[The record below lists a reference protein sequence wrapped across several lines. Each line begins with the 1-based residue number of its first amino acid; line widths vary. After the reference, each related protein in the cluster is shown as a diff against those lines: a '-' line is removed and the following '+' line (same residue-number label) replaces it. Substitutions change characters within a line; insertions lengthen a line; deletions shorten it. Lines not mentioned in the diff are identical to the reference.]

1 MSIDN
6 RAVVAKGAKIASSVD
21 IGPFAII
28 EDDVEIGPGVKIWPH
43 AYICSGTFIGEGT
56 QVHMGA
62 VIGNIPQDLAYKGG
76 KTFVK
81 IGKRNVIREY
91 ATIHKGT
98 TDGSSTIIG
107 DDCYFMAVAHVGHNC
122 NIGNSVIVANGALL
136 AGYVEVGDRA
146 FISGNVV
153 IHQFCRIGELSMIGG
168 FSGINKDVPPY
179 MLVRGPSVVRS
190 LNLVGLRR
198 AKIARESMTALKEA
212 YKLIYTSGINTAQA
226 VAEMKKVTSSKELDI
241 LIKFIENTKRGI
253 CKSKASD
260 EEFFGEK
267 KEVE

>member
-1 MSIDN
+1 MIDQ
-6 RAVVAKGAKIASSVD
+6 RAVVAKGARIATGVE
-21 IGPFAII
+21 IGPFAVI
-28 EDDVEIGPGVKIWPH
+28 EDDVDIGPGVKIWPH
-43 AYICSGTFIGEGT
+43 AYICSGTSIGEGT

-62 VIGNIPQDLAYKGG
+62 VIGNIPQDLAFKGG

-81 IGKRNVIREY
+81 IGKRNVIRESV
-91 ATIHKGT
+91 TIHRGT
-98 TDGSSTIIG
+98 ADESSTIIG

-122 NIGNSVIVANGALL
+122 SIGNSVIVANGALL
-136 AGYVEVGDRA
+136 AGYVEVDDRA

-198 AKIARESMTALKEA
+198 SKIARESMAGLKEA
-212 YKLIYTSGINTAQA
+212 YKLIYTSGLNTKQA
-226 VAEMKKVTSSKELDI
+226 LGEMKKLSTSKELEV
-241 LIKFIENTKRGI
+241 LIKFIETTKRGI

-260 EEFFGEK
+260 EEFYEK
-267 KEVE
+267 KEAV

>member
-6 RAVVAKGAKIASSVD
+6 RAVVAKGAKIASSVE

-43 AYICSGTFIGEGT
+43 AYICSGTSIGEGT

-62 VIGNIPQDLAYKGG
+62 VIGNVPQDLAYKGG

-81 IGKRNVIREY
+81 IGKRNIIREY
-91 ATIHKGT
+91 VTIHKGT

-168 FSGINKDVPPY
+168 FTGINKDVPPY

-198 AKIARESMTALKEA
+198 AKIARESMMALKEA

-226 VAEMKKVTSSKELDI
+226 VAEMKKMASLKELDV
-241 LIKFIENTKRGI
+241 LIKFIESTKRGI

-260 EEFFGEK
+260 EEFFDEK
-267 KEVE
+267 KETV

>member
-1 MSIDN
+1 MSIDS
-6 RAVVAKGAKIASSVD
+6 RAVVGKGARIAAGVE
-21 IGPFAII
+21 IGPFAVI
-28 EDDVEIGPGVKIWPH
+28 EDDVDISPGVKIWPH
-43 AYICSGTFIGEGT
+43 AYICGGTSIGEGT

-62 VIGNIPQDLAYKGG
+62 VIGNIPQDLAFKGG

-98 TDGSSTIIG
+98 ADGSSTVIG
-107 DDCYFMAVAHVGHNC
+107 DDCYFMAVSHVGHNC
-122 NIGNSVIVANGALL
+122 NIGSNVIVANGALL
-136 AGYVEVGDRA
+136 AGYVEVGDKA

-153 IHQFCRIGELSMIGG
+153 IHQFCRIGELAMIGG

-179 MLVRGPSVVRS
+179 MLVRGPSVIRS

-198 AKIARESMTALKEA
+198 SKVPRESMAALKEA
-212 YKLIYTSGINTAQA
+212 YKLVYMSGINTAQA
-226 VAEMKKVTSSKELDI
+226 VAEMKKMPPVRELDV
-241 LIKFIENTKRGI
+241 LIKFIENSKRGI

-260 EEFFGEK
+260 EEFFD
-267 KEVE
+267 

>member
-1 MSIDN
+1 MSIDA
-6 RAVVAKGAKIASSVD
+6 RAVVAKGARIAGGVE

-28 EDDVEIGPGVKIWPH
+28 EDDVDIGPGVKIWPH
-43 AYICSGTFIGEGT
+43 AYICSGSSIGEGT
-56 QVHMGA
+56 QIHMGA
-62 VIGNIPQDLAYKGG
+62 VVGNIPQDLAFKGG

-81 IGKRNVIREY
+81 VGKRNVIREY
-91 ATIHKGT
+91 VTIHRGT

-107 DDCYFMAVAHVGHNC
+107 DDCYFMAVSHVGHNC
-122 NIGNSVIVANGALL
+122 DIGNNVIVANGALL

-153 IHQFCRIGELSMIGG
+153 IHQFCRIGELAMIGG

-198 AKIARESMTALKEA
+198 TKLPRETVAALRDV
-212 YKLIYTSGINTAQA
+212 YKLIYTSGMNTRQA
-226 VAEMKKVTSSKELDI
+226 LAEMKKMSASKELDV
-241 LIKFIENTKRGI
+241 LIKFIESSKRGI

-260 EEFFGEK
+260 EEFFEG
-267 KEVE
+267 